1 MEFRKPAAIV
11 RQGSLVLYATSFT
24 IRDFLQPGFY
34 SIDRLDPD
42 EYQPGYQRVL
52 DKRRTKRISGY
63 FTKAWNEGDA
73 FLPTSVLLATQ
84 KNIEFDEAKNQ
95 LYFNL
100 EKTGPFNVVDGQHRI
115 EGLISAA
122 KQTPAMKDFQIA
134 VNIATNVDEVSQM
147 CHFLIVNTT
156 QKSVDKSIEQGIL
169 SRLTGMINF
178 QNIPSLPKWIQRQ
191 VERGEDQQALN
202 IIKYLNQNPSSPWYK
217 KIEMAN
223 QTEELARTT
232 IRQKT
237 FAHSLKRFILSSNNP
252 LMHSDDMETRNKIL
266 CNYWSAIKSLLV
278 STEEVSSVLFKS
290 SGANL
295 FHMISSTIFSQL
307 FNLKDFREETIRSML
322 SRAFDALDH
331 ETGMVGNPG
340 FWQKG
345 GGASNLNMTTLR
357 KFSSALNRAIISIDR
372 ESCFRV

>member
-1 MEFRKPAAIV
+1 MEIRKPAAIV
-11 RQGSLVLYATSFT
+11 RQGPLILYATSFT
-24 IRDFLQPGFY
+24 IRDFLHEGFY

-63 FTKAWNEGDA
+63 FTKAWHEGDA

-84 KNIEFDEAKNQ
+84 KNIAFDESKNE
-95 LYFNL
+95 LFFNL
-100 EKTGPFNVVDGQHRI
+100 KKTGPFNVVDGQHRI

-202 IIKYLNQNPSSPWYK
+202 IIKYLNQNPNSPWYK

-223 QTEELARTT
+223 QTEELSRTT

-266 CNYWSAIKSLLV
+266 CNYWSAIKSLLI
-278 STEEVSSVLFKS
+278 SSGDENSVLFKS

-307 FNLKDFREETIRSML
+307 FNLKDFREETIRDML

-340 FWQKG
+340 FWGKG
-345 GGASNLNMTTLR
+345 GGASMLNMTTLR
-357 KFSSALNRAIISIDR
+357 KFSSSLNRAIISIDK
-372 ESCFRV
+372 ESSFRV